1 VRELLDKHGA
11 ELNFLDEATGNT
23 PLLTAA
29 ENQKADL
36 ARFLVTRGADPHF
49 KNAKKI
55 CAAHHDTSLVWF
67 QAQHLEA
74 VRVKEE
80 EEKKRKSRYH
90 TRHSD

>member
-1 VRELLDKHGA
+1 MNVKR
-11 ELNFLDEATGNT
+11 
-23 PLLTAA
+23 
-29 ENQKADL
+29 
-36 ARFLVTRGADPHF
+36 ARARRSASSR
-49 KNAKKI
+49 I
-55 CAAHHDTSLVWF
+55 SCAAHHDTSLVWF